1 MYCMDIATILG
12 IVMGIGALILG
23 FTLEGGTLFA
33 LGSLSAA
40 IIVFGGTLGA
50 TIICFSLAD
59 IKTLPRLFSIA
70 MTERKSNVFETIN
83 IIVSFAEKAR
93 REGLLSL
100 EQELTGIDNHFLQ
113 QGVQLVVDGTDP
125 ALVKDILE
133 TEMAFEDERHKI
145 GAGIFEQAGGF
156 GPTMG
161 IIGTVM
167 GLVKVLSNL
176 AEPDKLGG
184 EIAVAFIATLYG
196 VGSANLLWLP
206 LAQKLKLRNKQEA
219 LEKAIILEGVLSL
232 QAGEN
237 PATVRDKLK
246 AFLAPAVRNSG
257 AQGEG

>member
-1 MYCMDIATILG
+1 MDLASVLGVVIA
-12 IVMGIGALILG
+12 IGSLLLAVVE
-23 FTLEGGTLFA
+23 EGGSIVA
-33 LGSLSAA
+33 LAA
-40 IIVFGGTLGA
+40 ATAALIVFGGTIGA
-50 TIICFSLAD
+50 TMVCFSMND
-59 IKTLPRLFSIA
+59 IKTVPKLLQIA
-70 MTERKSNVFETIN
+70 FTERKSNVFETIN

-100 EQELTGIDNHFLQ
+100 EQELTNIDNHFLR

-133 TEMAFEDERHKI
+133 TEMAFEDQRHKI

-156 GPTMG
+156 APTMG

-167 GLVKVLSNL
+167 GLVNVLSNL
-176 AEPDKLGG
+176 SNPEELGG
-184 EIAVAFIATLYG
+184 AIAVAFIATLYG
-196 VGSANLLWLP
+196 VASANILWLP
-206 LAQKLKLRNKQEA
+206 ISAKLKLRNKQEA

-246 AFLAPAVRNSG
+246 AFLAPAAREIKG
-257 AQGEG
+257 QGEV